1 MEQYGNKG
9 TFNVEGV
16 LQQNIVNSDY
26 YKELYQRVSTWNEIV
41 DEIYNEVTH
50 AEPWMGGNARGPSTF
65 YCLVYKLFTIKC
77 TEKQIVDLIEHPDSP
92 FIRAAGFMYLRYVGD
107 PKDLFSWYEAYLTDE
122 EEISPAQQGKTV
134 TIGTYIRDLL
144 LDQSYFDTLFPRI
157 PEVAK
162 RQAIKRLGEMGLPTT
177 AVGGGGTGL
186 GGRADPGQSRRPPSV
201 KAALSVNLGQRAPH
215 RADNREQGR
224 GIDPTLNA
232 QRSRKERSPKK
243 SPPPPRA
250 NSPPARKSSP
260 PPRSYDRRVD
270 DRRGDDRRGD
280 DRRDKRDRSRERDDR
295 RGNDR
300 REFDRRDRG
309 NDRRD
314 RDRDYDRRDRDRDY
328 ERKSRGRDRSR
339 DRSRSRGRDRSRSR
353 GREAND
359 VFRDSAS
366 ARSDYDS
373 VKKRYG

>member
-162 RQAIKRLGEMGLPTT
+162 RQAIKRLGHGNEMT
-177 AVGGGGTGL
+177 AVAMTVGSLTDGIVETIDEIVTVTTIAETGIGITNEEERTLLQKKATANSGGKQMNGGEENSGGAREPGGGL
-186 GGRADPGQSRRPPSV
+186 GPP
-201 KAALSVNLGQRAPH
+201 
-215 RADNREQGR
+215 
-224 GIDPTLNA
+224 
-232 QRSRKERSPKK
+232 
-243 SPPPPRA
+243 
-250 NSPPARKSSP
+250 
-260 PPRSYDRRVD
+260 
-270 DRRGDDRRGD
+270 
-280 DRRDKRDRSRERDDR
+280 
-295 RGNDR
+295 
-300 REFDRRDRG
+300 
-309 NDRRD
+309 
-314 RDRDYDRRDRDRDY
+314 
-328 ERKSRGRDRSR
+328 
-339 DRSRSRGRDRSRSR
+339 
-353 GREAND
+353 
-359 VFRDSAS
+359 
-366 ARSDYDS
+366 
-373 VKKRYG
+373 